1 MSPLAFDKQGKPFA
15 WHQRTAKLRVRLFRN
30 PAARGTCC
38 QMLDAAGNPLF
49 VEAGIEYAEFRRVTG
64 NVPGLYRLDQCDEDG
79 VDIDGSPAGYLT
91 IEPLRNGAALTAT
104 ETTSSLD
111 VNALAVIERLLAVQ
125 ERMFASQADV
135 IKQMASQHGVLMNA
149 NSAAM
154 HASAEIM
161 RAPYRAPLALP
172 EPRNAGTD
180 DEEEGDAQNGVEDEQ
195 AEPQPDPNNPFNMAM
210 SFLAPQLPEM
220 AHKLGAG
227 AVEKI
232 IEAIKWVFGAKQPAA
247 AVVPVVV
254 PAATPLYATSIA
266 HASAVPSATV
276 VHDDVVAG
284 ANSRS
289 ESGRVAVGSI
299 FEAYEPRFADATGIE
314 IDADGNDEAS
324 VTEDIAPVATAASIP
339 TPSAQRVPVQAAPSP
354 LIANAATAGQVAPTN
369 EQFGHLMAIYQR
381 LSADERTIAQR
392 TVAQMAV
399 ATRSQWIAALSA
411 QSIEE
416 AVAALRGVLAK
427 MQCAK
432 RA

>member
-38 QMLDAAGNPLF
+38 QVLDAAGSPLF
-49 VEAGIEYAEFRRVTG
+49 VDAGIEYAEFRRITG

-79 VDIDGSPAGYLT
+79 VDIDGAPAGYLT
-91 IEPLRNGAALTAT
+91 IEPLRNGGALTAT
-104 ETTSSLD
+104 EATSSLD
-111 VNALAVIERLLAVQ
+111 VNALAVIERLVAVQ

-135 IKQMASQHGVLMNA
+135 MKQMASQHGVLMNA

-195 AEPQPDPNNPFNMAM
+195 AEPQSDPNNPFNMAM

-247 AVVPVVV
+247 STVG
-254 PAATPLYATSIA
+254 PAATPAYVAPIA
-266 HASAVPSATV
+266 PAPAVSSATV
-276 VHDDVVAG
+276 VHGGDAAG
-284 ANSRS
+284 TSSRRAPA
-289 ESGRVAVGSI
+289 RVAVGSI

-314 IDADGNDEAS
+314 IVADGYDEAS
-324 VTEDIAPVATAASIP
+324 AVEEIDADAPAQSNSSSG
-339 TPSAQRVPVQAAPSP
+339 TPHVPVQVASSP
-354 LIANAATAGQVAPTN
+354 LIANAATAGQIAPTN

-381 LSADERTIAQR
+381 LSADERAIAQR
-392 TVAQMAV
+392 TIAQMDV
-399 ATRSQWIAALSA
+399 ATRCQWIAALSA
-411 QSIEE
+411 QSVEE

-427 MQCAK
+427 MQNAK

>member
-38 QMLDAAGNPLF
+38 QVLDATGSPLF
-49 VEAGIEYAEFRRVTG
+49 VDAGIEYAEFRRITG

-79 VDIDGSPAGYLT
+79 VDIDGAPAGYLT
-91 IEPLRNGAALTAT
+91 IEPLRNGGAFTTT
-104 ETTSSLD
+104 ETTASLD
-111 VNALAVIERLLAVQ
+111 VNALAVIERLVAVQ

-135 IKQMASQHGVLMNA
+135 MKQMASQHGVLMNA
-149 NSAAM
+149 NGAAM

-180 DEEEGDAQNGVEDEQ
+180 DKEKGDDQNGVEDEQ
-195 AEPQPDPNNPFNMAM
+195 TEPQPDPNNPFNMAM

-232 IEAIKWVFGAKQPAA
+232 IEAIKWVFGAKQPASST
-247 AVVPVVV
+247 VG
-254 PAATPLYATSIA
+254 PAATPAYVAPIA

-276 VHDDVVAG
+276 VHGGVA
-284 ANSRS
+284 ARASSRPAPAQ
-289 ESGRVAVGSI
+289 VAVGSI
-299 FEAYEPRFADATGIE
+299 FEAYEPRFADAGIE
-314 IDADGNDEAS
+314 IDADGYDEVSAA
-324 VTEDIAPVATAASIP
+324 EEIAPVASAASI
-339 TPSAQRVPVQAAPSP
+339 SAPNSQRVPTQAAPSP
-354 LIANAATAGQVAPTN
+354 LIANAAMAGQVAPTN
-369 EQFGHLMAIYQR
+369 EQYGHLMAIYQR
-381 LSADERTIAQR
+381 LSADERAIAQR
-392 TVAQMAV
+392 TIAQMDV

-411 QSIEE
+411 QSVDE
-416 AVAALRGVLAK
+416 AVPALRGVLAK
-427 MQCAK
+427 MQSAK